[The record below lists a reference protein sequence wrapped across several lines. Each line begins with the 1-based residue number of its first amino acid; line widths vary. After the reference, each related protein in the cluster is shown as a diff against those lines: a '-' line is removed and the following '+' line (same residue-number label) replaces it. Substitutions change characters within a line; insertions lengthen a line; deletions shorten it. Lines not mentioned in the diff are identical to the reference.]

1 MINFYAPQYIFIS
14 SRMVCTTFNVNVNFS
29 ILLRNYTEVGM
40 GAREAKRSLMKQKR
54 ESKIFHTCAKLHFD
68 APPWS
73 SSWKHLYELMRWIY
87 FNKLACWSLSSE
99 DYHEMVQKVSNI
111 PKCPVNVPEYKV
123 QSHEIGEI
131 SSNLTFPILY
141 VDIQC
146 QIHLLSIQVH
156 LDSIHLW
163 NIFNG
168 NLGRKFELWER
179 AVP

>member
-73 SSWKHLYELMRWIY
+73 SSWKHLYELMR
-87 FNKLACWSLSSE
+87 
-99 DYHEMVQKVSNI
+99 
-111 PKCPVNVPEYKV
+111 
-123 QSHEIGEI
+123 
-131 SSNLTFPILY
+131 
-141 VDIQC
+141 
-146 QIHLLSIQVH
+146 
-156 LDSIHLW
+156 
-163 NIFNG
+163 
-168 NLGRKFELWER
+168 
-179 AVP
+179 